1 MKTLIWETHDGGA
14 HPTSPA
20 EILADNR
27 GDEGVADA
35 LAYLKTETKKR
46 SFMWAGVRFGGGAAG
61 DTCITVR
68 LAGARVAP
76 EHEIMGYCL
85 HESDVPRRSGTRTGN
100 PSAPPTQEQASIIA
114 HVIHTLTQLELLA
127 QKQNDTKTG
136 AAAWDKL
143 ARKLIMLQISLN
155 IPYEARIPETSDYR
169 DRFAWRRRF
178 AIACDSAQ
186 AEGRHP
192 WWYGGPIPRSGTRT
206 SNPAASR
213 IPAGFVLLGGG
224 EGKYPYT
231 LIYTKP
237 LGHKG
242 ANYYPFVLLG
252 DDGRGLVSSWDEGD
266 FRSLKSQGYSASGHK
281 VSLSQLPAAVRSA
294 VAHYIEELPLRA
306 AARPPQGRTG
316 NPPASPF
323 VLLDAGPRESDRYT
337 LICTTP
343 QGSGSRSYYNYLGFG
358 TGVSGHGEFT
368 ASDFRAFKAEGY
380 RSLGKRIKIESLPAS
395 FHRLAERFMAECG

>member
-1 MKTLIWETHDGGA
+1 MNLPKVGAGMKG
-14 HPTSPA
+14 
-20 EILADNR
+20 
-27 GDEGVADA
+27 
-35 LAYLKTETKKR
+35 
-46 SFMWAGVRFGGGAAG
+46 
-61 DTCITVR
+61 
-68 LAGARVAP
+68 
-76 EHEIMGYCL
+76 
-85 HESDVPRRSGTRTGN
+85 RTGN
-100 PSAPPTQEQASIIA
+100 PRSYPNIDKSATRKGQYRGYAGLVNYTITGQSGDWRARLEDRYINSLWDKERLAPMSFQASDFA
-114 HVIHTLTQLELLA
+114 DLSA
-127 QKQNDTKTG
+127 R
-136 AAAWDKL
+136 L
-143 ARKLIMLQISLN
+143 ARI
-155 IPYEARIPETSDYR
+155 EAACATRPEGSS
-169 DRFAWRRRF
+169 F
-178 AIACDSAQ
+178 
-186 AEGRHP
+186 HP
-192 WWYGGPIPRSGTRT
+192 NYRT

-306 AARPPQGRTG
+306 AGRTG

-323 VLLDAGPRESDRYT
+323 VLLDAGPRENDRYT

>member
-100 PSAPPTQEQASIIA
+100 PRSYPNIDKSATRKGQYRGYAGLVNYTITGQSGDWRARLEDRYINSLWDKERLAPMSFQASDFA
-114 HVIHTLTQLELLA
+114 DLSA
-127 QKQNDTKTG
+127 R
-136 AAAWDKL
+136 L
-143 ARKLIMLQISLN
+143 ARI
-155 IPYEARIPETSDYR
+155 EAACATRPEGSS
-169 DRFAWRRRF
+169 F
-178 AIACDSAQ
+178 
-186 AEGRHP
+186 HP
-192 WWYGGPIPRSGTRT
+192 NYRT

-306 AARPPQGRTG
+306 AGRTG

-323 VLLDAGPRESDRYT
+323 VLLDAGPRENDRYT

-343 QGSGSRSYYNYLGFG
+343 QGSGPRSYYNYLGFG

-395 FHRLAERFMAECG
+395 FLRLAERFMAECG